1 MTMTITYPLR
11 FALSLSPTASALY
24 SGVEG
29 HLVVQTLEGWLMTG
43 ELHQEAVCKEFQDYE
58 ACSWYL
64 ASHQIPEGSG
74 WLPEPLALVP
84 DEGWL

>member
-1 MTMTITYPLR
+1 MTKTITYP
-11 FALSLSPTASALY
+11 FKVALSLSPTAGALY
-24 SGVEG
+24 RGVEG

-43 ELHQEAVCKEFQDYE
+43 ELHQEAVCEEFQDYE
-58 ACSWYL
+58 ECSWYL
-64 ASHQIPEGSG
+64 ARHKIPEDTG